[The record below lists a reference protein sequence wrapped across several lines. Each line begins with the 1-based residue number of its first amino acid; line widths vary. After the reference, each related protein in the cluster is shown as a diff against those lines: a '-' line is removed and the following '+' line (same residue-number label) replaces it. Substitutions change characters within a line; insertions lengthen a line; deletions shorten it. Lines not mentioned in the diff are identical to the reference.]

1 MRVLGALAL
10 ALVLAG
16 CGTTG
21 GGGEVAS
28 AGDGSGG
35 GKPAVSSAA
44 PSLSQHEKGLKFAQ
58 CMRENGVDM
67 ADPEPGKGVT
77 IRIDKSVGKETVDRA
92 TAACKEFSPMGG
104 SGPEGLDPRRTESMR
119 KFAQCMRD
127 GGVEDFP
134 DPDGGALRVTGAV
147 GEDPDFQAAQE
158 KCAKKFL
165 PEASLGGS

>member
-10 ALVLAG
+10 ALVLTG
-16 CGTTG
+16 CGTADTGADVASTG
-21 GGGEVAS
+21 G
-28 AGDGSGG
+28 GG

-44 PSLSQHEKGLKFAQ
+44 PSLDQHERGLKFAQ

-77 IRIDKSVGKETVDRA
+77 IRVDKSVGKETVDKA

-104 SGPEGLDPRRTESMR
+104 AGPNGPDPQRAESMR

-127 GGVEDFP
+127 NGVEAFP
-134 DPDGGALRVTGAV
+134 DPESGGGLRITGAI
-147 GEDPDFQAAQE
+147 GEDPDFQTAQE
-158 KCAKKFL
+158 KCSKEFL
-165 PEASLGGS
+165 PEAGQGGS